1 MSAVISTPYAL
12 SSQSHE
18 SGPPEP
24 PLVPTPAMATDPETP
39 TDILWLIAREHPELR
54 RWLAANPAASPAL
67 LETVSQLGGPGVKRS
82 LEILLEDS

>member
-1 MSAVISTPYAL
+1 
-12 SSQSHE
+12 
-18 SGPPEP
+18 
-24 PLVPTPAMATDPETP
+24 MATDPETP